1 MGRKIM
7 LTRTFAVAALT
18 ASLMAV
24 GTSPSLAGAG
34 SSPRFP
40 GWYDTNATAAQSRAN
55 LLEKTLT
62 PPAVTKVTHLR
73 SITTPPAAGSCRVR
87 NVVSPLPAGNA
98 VYAVTSG
105 EVGKYNPATGKQIW
119 RKAPPRGYGYESLS
133 TSGNTIVAGAF
144 GCGSASEPP
153 SIVTAYNATTG
164 AVLWQDT
171 GQTFDLEGL
180 NQAAIAGPYVITAGA
195 DAAGYFT
202 DVINLNTGA
211 LVWSGGECYTTGA
224 VLPLVA
230 GQQVISYGC
239 DKQSNAAMQAFSL
252 AAGKLAWSLSGWTF
266 QSGDLSGATGK
277 HLYATSPTGTVDSL
291 NPLTGKTEYSLSQAV
306 TVLAVDLSRVYAT
319 CGSGGKFVCAYNIN
333 TGAREWQDTTLG
345 SKTALAAEADGVLYL
360 DFGAALNAST
370 GKVIKTLWTKF
381 NGTTAATAIAVGQGR
396 IAVVTNPRVLD
407 LYGLKGS

>member
-1 MGRKIM
+1 M
-7 LTRTFAVAALT
+7 LTRTFAIAALT

-24 GTSPSLAGAG
+24 GASPSLAAVKSG
-34 SSPRFP
+34 PRFP

-62 PPAVTKVTHLR
+62 PSAVTRVMHLR
-73 SITTPPAAGSCRVR
+73 GITTPPATGDCRVR
-87 NVVSPLPAGNA
+87 NVVAPVPAGNA
-98 VYAVTSG
+98 LYAATSG

-119 RKAPPRGYGYESLS
+119 RKAPPKEFGYESLS
-133 TSGNTIVAGAF
+133 ISGNTIVAGAF

-171 GQTFDLEGL
+171 VQTFDLEGL
-180 NQAAIAGPYVITAGA
+180 NQAAVVGPYVVTAGE

-202 DVINLNTGA
+202 DVLSLSNGK
-211 LVWSGGECYTTGA
+211 LVWSGGECFTDGA
-224 VLPLVA
+224 VLPLVV

-239 DKQSNAAMQAFSL
+239 DIRGNTAMQALNL
-252 AAGKLAWSLSGWTF
+252 ATGKLAWSRSGWTF

-291 NPLTGKTEYSLSQAV
+291 NPLTGNVEYSLKGAF

-319 CGSGGKFVCAYNIN
+319 CGLGGEFVCAYNIT
-333 TGAREWQDTTLG
+333 TGAREWQDTTLA
-345 SKTALAAEADGVLYL
+345 SKTALAAVADGVLYL
-360 DFGAALNAST
+360 DFGAALNAAT
-370 GKVIKTLWTKF
+370 GKVITTLWTKF
-381 NGTTAATAIAVGQGR
+381 HGKSATAIAVGQGR
-396 IAVVTNPRVLD
+396 IAVVTNPHALD